1 MPDQWAQSLLNTTNI
16 QKLLVVVGVFLIAYL
31 IHLMSKGLSRRWVKP
46 RRFARRR
53 SRSGPERQATLTGLI
68 SGLITVGSFTAAIL
82 VSLGLFI
89 GLTNLVWIVGLF
101 SAAFGLGARPL
112 VSDFLA
118 GISFIFDDTFGVGEK
133 VEIPVLGIHVEG
145 TIEAV
150 NLRSTLIR
158 SPTGELFTV
167 PNGEIRLV
175 RNYSRGKF
183 SRADIML
190 SIPADSLSQ
199 AIPLL
204 EDLGTEAVTLLP
216 NLLEPWQVISETGQI
231 GHYAQLTLITKA
243 QFGCAAEI
251 RPRLL
256 TLVQERLAEA
266 GITIE
271 DSPY

>member
-1 MPDQWAQSLLNTTNI
+1 MFNQWVQSLLNTTTI
-16 QKLLVVVGVFLIAYL
+16 QKLIVVGGAFLIAYL
-31 IHLMSKGLSRRWVKP
+31 IHLMSTGLSRRWAKP
-46 RRFARRR
+46 RRSAHRR
-53 SRSGPERQATLTGLI
+53 SRSESKRQATRTGLI
-68 SGLITVGSFTAAIL
+68 SGLISVGVFIVAVLI
-82 VSLGLFI
+82 SLGLFI
-89 GLTNLVWIVGLF
+89 GLTNLVWVVGLF

-133 VEIPVLGIHVEG
+133 VEIPVLGIQVEG
-145 TIEAV
+145 TIETV
-150 NLRSTLIR
+150 NLRNTLIR

-175 RNYSRGKF
+175 RNYSRGEF

-199 AIPLL
+199 VIPLL

-243 QFGCAAEI
+243 RFGYAAEI

-271 DSPY
+271 DSPD